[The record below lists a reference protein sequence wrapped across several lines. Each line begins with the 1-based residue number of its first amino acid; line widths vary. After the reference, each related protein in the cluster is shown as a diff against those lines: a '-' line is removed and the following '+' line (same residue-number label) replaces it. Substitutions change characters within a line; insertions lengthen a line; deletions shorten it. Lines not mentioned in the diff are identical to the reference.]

1 VKALKQPRRNLFVP
15 GKTRAM
21 LRALSEPIR
30 DLSAPVRI
38 ALGLAAIISC
48 MLYAMRS
55 IYYLESVYVAGDARF
70 YLGIATGDYSQVMQP
85 FASRQLGALI
95 VTGLMHLL
103 HCTVERGFVF
113 EGTAS
118 IVVMLVVVYYLV
130 LKTAAPRWMLF
141 AIAFVPFWSFLLQ
154 DLVLP
159 DLWYSA
165 LLAVMLLMLEG
176 DHLLAAAIMMF
187 PLMLS
192 RESTSLTL
200 VCFLVAAWT
209 RLSWRDRVV
218 AVIAAVAGSAVVKHL
233 AARAQSNSEHLPE
246 SIYMLAKV
254 PWNFMNNILG
264 LAPWSNVN
272 TQFCSVPRWKLPLHL
287 GGVHAIGV
295 CGFSVTGWEFVSEA
309 TLSEFGLLPLLLG
322 FLWWRSRKLRQSN
335 VLLRFTLVYG
345 AASIVLAPVLGTWF
359 TRLIGYA
366 WPIFFVTLPMLFD
379 SISQKAARPS
389 RDLAALGFF
398 GVHLLVFSVAYS
410 WQWLTQLAVNLIL
423 WTIGFF
429 LLRYWLVDQDTAIAA
444 SQATPHQSLSST

>member
-1 VKALKQPRRNLFVP
+1 LLLS
-15 GKTRAM
+15 GKIRAVI
-21 LRALSEPIR
+21 RAVNAPIQN
-30 DLSAPVRI
+30 LSAPMRI
-38 ALGLAAIISC
+38 AAGLVAIVGC
-48 MLYAMRS
+48 MLYAMFS
-55 IYYLESVYVAGDARF
+55 VAHLESVYVAGDARF

-85 FASRQLGALI
+85 FASRQLGALL

-103 HCTVERGFVF
+103 HCSVERGFAY

-165 LLAVMLLMLEG
+165 LLAVMLLMLDGE
-176 DHLLAAAIMMF
+176 HLLAAAIMMF

-200 VCFLVAAWT
+200 VCFLIAAWT
-209 RLSWRDRVV
+209 RLSWRDRAV
-218 AVIAAVAGSAVVKHL
+218 AVISTVVGSVVVKHL
-233 AARAQSNSEHLPE
+233 AARAQPNSEHLPE

-272 TQFCSVPRWKLPLHL
+272 TQFCSVPRWILPLHL
-287 GGVHAIGV
+287 GRVHAIGV
-295 CGFSVTGWEFVSEA
+295 CGFSSTGWNFVSGA
-309 TLSEFGLLPLLLG
+309 ALSEFGLLPLLVG
-322 FLWWRSRKLRQSN
+322 FLWWRSRNLGRSN
-335 VLLRFTLVYG
+335 VLLRFTMLYG

-366 WPIFFVTLPMLFD
+366 WPIFFVALPFLFNR
-379 SISQKAARPS
+379 ISQKARKPFQ
-389 RDLAALGFF
+389 DLAALGFF
-398 GVHLLVFSVAYS
+398 GVHLFVFWEAYL
-410 WQWLTQLAVNLIL
+410 WPWLEQLALNLIL

-429 LLRYWLVDQDTAIAA
+429 LLRYWLADENPLLDGSRAR
-444 SQATPHQSLSST
+444 SHQQIEPT